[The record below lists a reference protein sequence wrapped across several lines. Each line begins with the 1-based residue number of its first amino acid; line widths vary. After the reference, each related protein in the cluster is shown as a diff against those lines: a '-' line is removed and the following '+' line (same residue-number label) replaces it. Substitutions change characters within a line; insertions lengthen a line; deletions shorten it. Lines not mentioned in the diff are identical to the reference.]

1 MKKEEKEDGAVV
13 KRIHSQLRER
23 KGAKKRT
30 KDEVQR
36 SATCHV
42 HSPHD
47 ICAHMT
53 FHVS

>member
-30 KDEVQR
+30 KDDVQR
-36 SATCHV
+36 SSATVHV
-42 HSPHD
+42 YTL
-47 ICAHMT
+47 HMT
-53 FHVS
+53 FVHT

>member
-30 KDEVQR
+30 KTKFSVQL
-36 SATCHV
+36 

-53 FHVS
+53 FFM